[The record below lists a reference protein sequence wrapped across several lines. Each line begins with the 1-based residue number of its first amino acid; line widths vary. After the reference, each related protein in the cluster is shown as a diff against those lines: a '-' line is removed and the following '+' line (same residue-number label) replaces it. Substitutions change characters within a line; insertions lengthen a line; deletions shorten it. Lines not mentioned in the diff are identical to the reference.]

1 MGASSSKTA
10 VAPILPATAL
20 SASQVAETVKAL
32 GAPYIP
38 YAVKLEENGID
49 GAVLEAITTDDLPG
63 LLADIGVTSSLHQN
77 HHTTYCTYTPTR
89 EEIAPSTQRHLPSP
103 IWICFCGSLFYICFL
118 EICG

>member
-63 LLADIGVTSSLHQN
+63 LLADIGVTSSPVS
-77 HHTTYCTYTPTR
+77 YTHLTLPT
-89 EEIAPSTQRHLPSP
+89 
-103 IWICFCGSLFYICFL
+103 ICSV
-118 EICG
+118 